1 MKEAEEYVTQA
12 EAIERALQIAAPH
25 GGTVH
30 VFSGPEGGDC
40 GEGEVVCGPPFAP
53 ELPAPAERLPRVV
66 FHPEVAVLAGGG
78 WACLS
83 CGREGGTG
91 DVAPARPL
99 LRS

>member
-1 MKEAEEYVTQA
+1 VKGAEGFVTQA
-12 EAIERALQIAAPH
+12 EAIERALLLAETH

-53 ELPAPAERLPRVV
+53 ELPAPVERPARVV

-91 DVAPARPL
+91 DVAPARPT

>member
-1 MKEAEEYVTQA
+1 MKEAAQPTQA
-12 EAIERALQIAAPH
+12 EAIERALQLAAPL
-25 GGTVH
+25 GATVH
-30 VFSGPEGGDC
+30 VFSGPEDDC

-53 ELPAPAERLPRVV
+53 ELAPPAERRALIV

-91 DVAPARPL
+91 DRAPPRPR